1 MVRQLL
7 TTCVFLCAAGL
18 AFAQTDRGTITGTVS
33 DPAGAVVA
41 NAAIEAR
48 HIETGTVYPTVS
60 TATGNYT
67 IAQLPVGAYEVT
79 VTVPGFKKYVR
90 SGFTVQVAATLRIDI
105 TLEVGAATESVT
117 VQAEAALLKTESGE
131 LSHNVST
138 DTVDNL
144 PILGIGSSMAGSSA
158 IRNPQAVA
166 YLLPGAYVAP
176 NAQMRVNGAP
186 GNTASYR
193 LEGQDASNGQVPAT
207 QAQVQPSVDAIQEVT
222 IQTSNF
228 AAEYG
233 LVGGGFFNYTM
244 KSGTN
249 QLHGSVYD
257 YFVNEA
263 FNANTP
269 WVNAKPTA
277 RRNDYGFTVG
287 GPVYLPKIYNG
298 KDKTFFFFNWEQY
311 RETEIINNILDTVP
325 TALYRAGDFS
335 QALTGKILGNDPL
348 QRSSPEGGIYDPN
361 TQRTVGSQVIRD
373 QFPNNQIPAFRF
385 DPVALRIQALIP
397 NPNQGAGVIN
407 NAIFPFPSTRIT
419 SIPAFKIDHSVGS
432 RMKFS
437 YYWSE
442 TKTDSQYSPTL
453 GGADGLPEP
462 ISGEIGTFIK
472 GRVQRGNFDY
482 TVTPTVLFHFGIGY
496 QTDHFTDDAVTTN
509 FNPAQ
514 ALGLNGIPVNRLFPF
529 MTGLCPPGTS
539 NGTVTSTCGGQGGMK
554 VMGPTTN
561 RHPLLYEKPTANTS
575 VTWVHGNHTYKA
587 GGELRIESNSS
598 TLYASTDGQFTFSPN
613 ETGLP
618 YLQSSS
624 LSGGTVGF
632 AYASFLL
639 GLVDAVKIAPIDNMK
654 MGKHAVGVFLQ
665 DTWKITRKLTLDY
678 GIRYDYQT
686 YLKEGQGR
694 FAQFAPNIPNPSAGG
709 LPGAV
714 EFEGYGPGRCNCNF
728 ANNYPYAIGPR
739 LGVAY
744 QITPKTVFRGG
755 WGIVYGGTG
764 DSNGSTAGGLSIP
777 NAVLAPSFGEP
788 AMTLAG
794 GVPFAPLPFPNY
806 DVGQFPQAGYATT
819 QAPNVWYDQNA
830 GRPARQMQWSL
841 GLQRELARDLVVEAN
856 YVANRGVW
864 WNAPGLV
871 DVNALSPQRIAAAG
885 LNLNNP
891 TDVALLSSRL
901 NSSTAAARG
910 FSNPPFAGFPLTA
923 TVAQSLRPFPQ
934 FSSITALWAPDGN
947 TWYDSLQAKATKRFS
962 HGLQFSAVFTWS
974 KQLSTAAPSNVTVPG
989 TGAQAVSDVFNR
1001 SLNKY
1006 LSPYDQPLSFS
1017 IAASYTV
1024 PTLHTNKIA
1033 SWIARDWQINTLL
1046 GYASGLPILAP
1057 IAQNNLNN
1065 VLMRNSLNAAG
1076 TANAFSPNIG
1086 YANRVSGVSP
1096 FSEDLNCHCFDP
1108 NKVLVLNPAA
1118 WSQPGPGQWGT
1129 GAAYYSDY
1137 RFERRPNE
1145 NLGFGR
1151 LFRIKERYEL
1161 NLRAEFNNIFNRA
1174 EMPNPTSTNAL
1185 AARVF
1190 NNGVPTA
1197 GFGFIATANTGI
1209 VTNTQTPT
1217 SRQGTVVARFRF

>member
-1 MVRQLL
+1 MRSLGWIAL
-7 TTCVFLCAAGL
+7 FLCACS

-41 NAAIEAR
+41 NAPITAR
-48 HIETGTVYPTVS
+48 HIETGTDYQAAT

-67 IAQLPVGAYEVT
+67 IAELPAGAYEVS
-79 VTVPGFKKYVR
+79 VTVPGFKKFVR
-90 SGFTVQVAATLRIDI
+90 SGLTVQVAATLRVDI
-105 TLEVGAATESVT
+105 QLEVGAATESVT
-117 VQAEAALLKTESGE
+117 VQADATLLKTESGE
-131 LSHNVST
+131 LSHNVTT

-207 QAQVQPSVDAIQEVT
+207 QAQVQPSVDAIEQVT

-233 LVGGGFFNYTM
+233 QVGGGFFNYTM

-257 YFVNEA
+257 YFVNEV

-287 GPVYLPKIYNG
+287 GPVYIPKIYNG
-298 KDKTFFFFNWEQY
+298 HDRTFFFFNWEQY

-325 TALYRAGDFS
+325 TDLYRAGNFT
-335 QALTGKILGNDPL
+335 QALTGRTLGTDPL
-348 QRSSPEGGIYDPN
+348 GRPIPEGGIYDPN
-361 TQRTVGSQVIRD
+361 TQRAAPSGQIIRD
-373 QFPNNQIPAFRF
+373 QFPNNTIPAARF
-385 DPVALRIQALIP
+385 DPVALKIQALIP
-397 NPNQGAGVIN
+397 AANQGNGVIN
-407 NAIFPFPSTRIT
+407 NAVFPFPSTRIT

-432 RMKFS
+432 KMKFS

-462 ISGEIGTFIK
+462 ISGEIGTFIT
-472 GRVQRGNFDY
+472 GRVQRGNLDY
-482 TVTPTVLFHFGIGY
+482 TATPTVLLHFGIGY
-496 QTDHFTDDAVTTN
+496 QTDHFTDDPVVTN

-529 MTGLCPPGTS
+529 MTGLCPAGTS
-539 NGTVTSTCGGQGGMK
+539 NGTVTATCGGQGGMK

-561 RHPLLYEKPTANTS
+561 RHPLQYEKPTANTS

-598 TLYASTDGQFTFSPN
+598 TLFASTDGQFTFSPN
-613 ETGLP
+613 ETALP

-624 LSGGTVGF
+624 LGGGTVGF

-639 GLVDAVKIAPIDNMK
+639 GAVDALKIAPMDNMRI
-654 MGKHAVGVFLQ
+654 GKHAFGLFLQ
-665 DTWKITRKLTLDY
+665 DTWKVTRKLTLDY
-678 GIRYDYQT
+678 GIRYDFQT
-686 YLKEGQGR
+686 YLKESQGR
-694 FAQFAPNIPNPSAGG
+694 FAQFAPKIQNPSAGG
-709 LPGAV
+709 EPGAV
-714 EFEGYGPGRCNCNF
+714 TFEGYGNTPAGTPRCNCAF

-744 QITPKTVFRGG
+744 QITPKTVLRGG
-755 WGIVYGGTG
+755 WGIVYGATG
-764 DSNGSTAGGLSIP
+764 DANGATQGGLSIP
-777 NAVLAPSFGEP
+777 NAVLAPSFGQP
-788 AMTLAG
+788 VMTLAS
-794 GVPFAPLPFPNY
+794 GVPFPPLPFPNY
-806 DVGQFPQAGYATT
+806 EPGQFPQAGYATT
-819 QAPNVWYDQNA
+819 QAPTTWYDQNA

-841 GLQRELARDLVVEAN
+841 GLQRELARDLAVEAN

-864 WNAPGLV
+864 WNAPGMV
-871 DVNALSPQRIAAAG
+871 DVNALTPQRIAAAG
-885 LNLNNP
+885 LNINNP
-891 TDVALLSSRL
+891 ADVQLLASPL
-901 NSSTAAARG
+901 NSALAISRG
-910 FSNPPFAGFPLTA
+910 FNKPPFTGFPVTA

-962 HGLQFSAVFTWS
+962 HGLQFSSVFTWA
-974 KQLSTAAPSNVTVPG
+974 KQTTTAAPSNVTIPG
-989 TGAQAVSDVFNR
+989 TGGQAVSDVFNR
-1001 SLNKY
+1001 SINKY
-1006 LSPYDQPLSFS
+1006 LSPYDQPFAFT
-1017 IAASYTV
+1017 IAATYTT
-1024 PTLHTNKIA
+1024 PSIRTNKLV
-1033 SWIARDWQINTLL
+1033 SWVARDWQINTLM
-1046 GYASGLPILAP
+1046 GYSSGLPILAP
-1057 IAQNNLNN
+1057 VAQNNLNT
-1065 VLMRNSLNAAG
+1065 VLLRNTAG
-1076 TANAFSPNIG
+1076 PQVG
-1086 YANRVSGVSP
+1086 YANRVPGQP
-1096 FSEDLNCHCFDP
+1096 LFLQDLNCHCFDP
-1108 NKVLVLNPAA
+1108 NKVFVLNPAA

-1137 RFERRPNE
+1137 RFQRRPNE
-1145 NLGFGR
+1145 NLGLGR
-1151 LFRIKERYEL
+1151 LFRIKERGEL
-1161 NLRAEFNNIFNRA
+1161 SLRIEFNNIFNRA
-1174 EMPNPTSTNAL
+1174 QMPNPTSTNAL
-1185 AARVF
+1185 QTQVSK
-1190 NNGVPTA
+1190 NGVPTA

-1209 VTNTQTPT
+1209 VTNTQTVS
-1217 SRQGTVVARFRF
+1217 SRQGDAVLRFRF

>member
-1 MVRQLL
+1 MRR
-7 TTCVFLCAAGL
+7 FLSAVCFFVWAAS
-18 AFAQTDRGTITGTVS
+18 AQTDRGTITGTVS

-67 IAQLPVGAYEVT
+67 IAQLPVGAYEVS
-79 VTVPGFKKYVR
+79 VTVPGFKKYLR
-90 SGFTVQVAATLRIDI
+90 SGLTVQVAQTLRIDV
-105 TLEVGAATESVT
+105 TLEVGSATESVT

-131 LSHNVST
+131 LSHNVTT

-249 QLHGSVYD
+249 QLHGSAYD

-277 RRNDYGFTVG
+277 RRNDYGFTLG

-298 KDKTFFFFNWEQY
+298 HDKTFFFFNWEQY

-325 TALYRAGDFS
+325 TAQYRAGNFS
-335 QALTGKILGNDPL
+335 QALTGKNLTTDPL
-348 QRSSPEGGIYDPN
+348 GRSVPEGAIYDPQTERAAPN
-361 TQRTVGSQVIRD
+361 GNIIRD
-373 QFPNNQIPAFRF
+373 QFTNNTIPANRL

-397 NPNQGAGVIN
+397 NPNQGTGVIN

-462 ISGEIGTFIK
+462 ISGEIGTFIT

-496 QTDHFTDDAVTTN
+496 QTDYFTDDPVTTN
-509 FNPAQ
+509 YNPAQ

-529 MTGLCPPGTS
+529 MTGLCPTGTS
-539 NGTVTSTCGGQGGMK
+539 NGTVTATCGGQGGMK

-587 GGELRIESNSS
+587 GGELRVESNSS

-624 LSGGTVGF
+624 VGGGTVGF

-639 GLVDAVKIAPIDNMK
+639 GLVDQVKIAPIDNMK
-654 MGKHAVGVFLQ
+654 IGKHAVGMFVQ
-665 DTWKITRKLTLDY
+665 DTWKVTRKLTLDY
-678 GIRYDYQT
+678 GLRYDYQS

-694 FAQFAPNIPNPSAGG
+694 FAQFAPNMPNPSAGG
-709 LPGAV
+709 VLGAV
-714 EFEGYGPGRCNCNF
+714 TFEGYGPGRCNCSF
-728 ANNYPYAIGPR
+728 GNNYPYAIGPR
-739 LGVAY
+739 LGIAY
-744 QITPKTVFRGG
+744 QLSSKTVLRGG
-755 WGIVYGGTG
+755 WGVVYGATG
-764 DSNGSTAGGLSIP
+764 DANGATQGGLSIP
-777 NAVLAPSFGEP
+777 NAVSSPSFGQP
-788 AMTLAG
+788 AMTLAA

-806 DVGQFPQAGYATT
+806 DVGQFPQPGYATQ

-830 GRPARQMQWSL
+830 GRPARQMQWSI
-841 GLQRELARDLVVEAN
+841 GLQRELAKDLVVEAN
-856 YVANRGVW
+856 YVGNRGVW

-885 LNLNNP
+885 LSLNNP
-891 TDVALLSSRL
+891 ADVTLLGSRL
-901 NSSTAAARG
+901 NSATAASRG
-910 FSNPPFAGFPLTA
+910 FSTPPYAGFPLTA

-962 HGLQFSAVFTWS
+962 RGLQFSAVFTWS
-974 KQLSTAAPSNVTVPG
+974 KQLSTAAPSNVTIPG
-989 TGAQAVSDVFNR
+989 TGGQAVSDVFNR

-1006 LSPYDQPLSFS
+1006 LSPFDQPFLFTIS
-1017 IAASYTV
+1017 ASYTV
-1024 PTLHTNKIA
+1024 PSLHTNKLL
-1033 SWIARDWQINTLL
+1033 SWAARDWQINTLL
-1046 GYASGLPILAP
+1046 GYGSGLPILAP
-1057 IAQNNLNN
+1057 VAQNNLNTVLLRN
-1065 VLMRNSLNAAG
+1065 VTPVS
-1076 TANAFSPNIG
+1076 SQVG
-1086 YANRVSGVSP
+1086 YANRVPGQP
-1096 FSEDLNCHCFDP
+1096 LFLHDLNCHCFDP
-1108 NKVLVLNPAA
+1108 NQVFVLNPAA

-1137 RFERRPNE
+1137 RFQRRPNE
-1145 NLGFGR
+1145 NLGLGR
-1151 LFRIKERYEL
+1151 AFRFKERYEL
-1161 NLRAEFNNIFNRA
+1161 NIRMEFNNIFNRA
-1174 EMPNPTSTNAL
+1174 EMPNPTSTNA
-1185 AARVF
+1185 AQTQVKT
-1190 NNGVPTA
+1190 NGVPTA
-1197 GFGFIATANTGI
+1197 GFGFVATANTGI
-1209 VTNTQTPT
+1209 VSNTQTPT

>member
-1 MVRQLL
+1 MRHFFLAVCFFV
-7 TTCVFLCAAGL
+7 CVSG
-18 AFAQTDRGTITGTVS
+18 AFAQTDRGTITGTLS

-67 IAQLPVGAYEVT
+67 IAQLPVGAYEVS
-79 VTVPGFKKYVR
+79 VVVPGFKKYLR
-90 SGFTVQVAATLRIDI
+90 SGLTVQVAQTLRIDI

-131 LSHNVST
+131 LSHNVTT

-249 QLHGSVYD
+249 QLHGSAYD

-277 RRNDYGFTVG
+277 RRNDYGFTLG

-298 KDKTFFFFNWEQY
+298 HDKTFFFFNWEQF
-311 RETEIINNILDTVP
+311 RETATINNILDTVP
-325 TALYRAGDFS
+325 TARYRAGDFG
-335 QALTGKILGNDPL
+335 QALTGKLLGTDPL
-348 QRSSPEGGIYDPN
+348 GRSIPEGGIYDP
-361 TQRTVGSQVIRD
+361 TTERPAPDGRIIRD
-373 QFPNNQIPAFRF
+373 QFVNNTIPSNRL

-397 NPNQGAGVIN
+397 NPNQGTGVIN
-407 NAIFPFPSTRIT
+407 NAVFPFPSTRIT

-442 TKTDSQYSPTL
+442 TKTASQYSPTL

-462 ISGEIGTFIK
+462 ISGEIGTFIT

-482 TVTPTVLFHFGIGY
+482 TVTPTVLFHFGVGY
-496 QTDHFTDDAVTTN
+496 QTDYFTDDPITTN
-509 FNPAQ
+509 YNPAQ
-514 ALGLNGIPVNRLFPF
+514 ALGLTGIPVNRLFPF
-529 MTGLCPPGTS
+529 MTGLCPAGTS
-539 NGTVTSTCGGQGGMK
+539 NGTVTATCGGQGGMK

-587 GGELRIESNSS
+587 GAELRIESNSS

-624 LSGGTVGF
+624 LGGGTVGF

-639 GLVDAVKIAPIDNMK
+639 GMVDAVKIAPIDNMRI
-654 MGKHAVGVFLQ
+654 GKHAVGMFVQ
-665 DTWKITRKLTLDY
+665 DTWKVTRRLTLDY
-678 GIRYDYQT
+678 GVRYDYQS
-686 YLKEGQGR
+686 YLKEHQGR
-694 FAQFAPNIPNPSAGG
+694 FAQFAPNVPNPSAGG
-709 LPGAV
+709 MPGAV
-714 EFEGYGPGRCNCNF
+714 EFEGYGTGRCNCSF
-728 ANNYPYAIGPR
+728 GNNYPYAIGPR

-744 QITPKTVFRGG
+744 QITPKTVLRGG
-755 WGIVYGGTG
+755 WGIVYGATG
-764 DSNGSTAGGLSIP
+764 DSNGATQGGLSIP
-777 NAVLAPSFGEP
+777 NAVLSPSFGQP
-788 AMTLAG
+788 AMVLAS

-830 GRPARQMQWSL
+830 GRPARQMQWSV
-841 GLQRELARDLVVEAN
+841 GVQRELGKDLAVEAN

-885 LNLNNP
+885 LSLNNP
-891 TDVALLSSRL
+891 ADVTLLGSRL
-901 NSSTAAARG
+901 NSATAASRG
-910 FSNPPFAGFPLTA
+910 FSNPPYAGFPLTA
-923 TVAQSLRPFPQ
+923 TVAQALRPFPQ
-934 FSSITALWAPDGN
+934 FSSITALWAPNGN

-989 TGAQAVSDVFNR
+989 TGMQAVSDVFNR

-1006 LSPYDQPLSFS
+1006 LSPFDQPFLFT
-1017 IAASYTV
+1017 IAASYTT
-1024 PTLHTNKIA
+1024 PSLHTNKVL
-1033 SWIARDWQINTLL
+1033 SWAARDWQINTLL
-1046 GYASGLPILAP
+1046 GYGSGLPILAP
-1057 IAQNNLNN
+1057 VAQNNLNTVLLRN
-1065 VLMRNSLNAAG
+1065 VTPAS
-1076 TANAFSPNIG
+1076 SQIG
-1086 YANRVSGVSP
+1086 YANRVAGQP
-1096 FSEDLNCHCFDP
+1096 LFTHDLNCHCFDP
-1108 NKVLVLNPAA
+1108 NSDFVLNPAA

-1137 RFERRPNE
+1137 RFQRRPNE
-1145 NLGFGR
+1145 NLGLGR
-1151 LFRIKERYEL
+1151 AFRFKERYEL
-1161 NLRAEFNNIFNRA
+1161 NIRMEFNNIFNRA
-1174 EMPNPTSTNAL
+1174 EMPNPTSTNA
-1185 AARVF
+1185 AQAQVRT
-1190 NNGVPTA
+1190 NGIPTA

-1209 VTNTQTPT
+1209 VSNTQIPT

>member
-1 MVRQLL
+1 MHALR
-7 TTCVFLCAAGL
+7 VFAGL
-18 AFAQTDRGTITGTVS
+18 LFSVAFAYAQGDRGTITGTVN

-41 NAAIEAR
+41 DAPIQAR
-48 HIETGTVYPTVS
+48 EVETGVVYQAVS
-60 TATGNYT
+60 TNTGNYT
-67 IAQLPVGAYEVT
+67 VSQLPAGSYELS
-79 VTVPGFKKYVR
+79 VTVPGFKRFIRQNLVL
-90 SGFTVQVAATLRIDI
+90 QVAQVLRIDV

-117 VQAEAALLKTESGE
+117 VSEAAPLLKTESGE

-222 IQTSNF
+222 VQTSNF

-249 QLHGSVYD
+249 QLHGSAYD

-287 GPVYLPKIYNG
+287 GPVVFPKLYNG
-298 KDKTFFFFNWEQY
+298 HDKTFFFFNWEQF

-325 TALYRAGDFS
+325 TAGYRTGDFS
-335 QALTGKILGNDPL
+335 QALTARILGTDPL
-348 QRSSPEGGIYDPN
+348 GRSIPEGGIYDPT
-361 TQRTVGSQVIRD
+361 TQRPAPNGQIVRD
-373 QFPNNQIPAFRF
+373 QFTNNQIPRNML

-397 NPNQGAGVIN
+397 NPNQGNGVIN

-419 SIPAFKIDHSVGS
+419 SIPAFKIDHSAS
-432 RMKFS
+432 SKMKFS

-442 TKTDSQYSPTL
+442 TKTASQYSPTL

-462 ISGEIGTFIK
+462 ISGEIGTFIT

-482 TVTPTVLFHFGIGY
+482 TITPTVLFHFGIGY
-496 QTDHFTDDAVTTN
+496 QTDYFTDDPVTTN
-509 FNPAQ
+509 YNPAQ

-529 MTGLCPPGTS
+529 MTGLCPAGTS
-539 NGTVTSTCGGQGGMK
+539 NGTVTATCGGQGGMK

-587 GGELRIESNSS
+587 GGELRVESNSS

-618 YLQSSS
+618 YLQSST
-624 LSGGTVGF
+624 LGGGTVGF

-639 GLVDAVKIAPIDNMK
+639 GLVDQVKIAPIDNMRI
-654 MGKHAVGVFLQ
+654 GKHAVGLFLQ
-665 DTWKITRKLTLDY
+665 DTWKVTRKLTLDY

-686 YLKEGQGR
+686 YLKEHQGR

-709 LPGAV
+709 HLGAV
-714 EFEGYGPGRCNCNF
+714 EFEGSGPGHCNCSF

-739 LGVAY
+739 LGIAY
-744 QITPKTVFRGG
+744 QITPKTVIRGG

-764 DSNGSTAGGLSIP
+764 DANGATQGGLSIP
-777 NAVLAPSFGEP
+777 NAVSSPSFGQ
-788 AMTLAG
+788 AVMTLAG

-806 DVGQFPQAGYATT
+806 DPGQFPQPGTL

-830 GRPARQMQWSL
+830 GRPARQMQWSF
-841 GLQRELARDLVVEAN
+841 GLQRELAANLAVEAN
-856 YVANRGVW
+856 YVGNRGVW

-871 DVNALSPQRIAAAG
+871 DVNALTPQAIGAAG
-885 LNLNNP
+885 LNINNP
-891 TDVALLSSRL
+891 ADVQLLASPVNSALAISRGY
-901 NSSTAAARG
+901 NKAPYT
-910 FSNPPFAGFPLTA
+910 GFPTTA

-934 FSSITALWAPDGN
+934 FGSITALWAPDGN

-962 HGLQFSAVFTWS
+962 HGLQFTGLFTWS
-974 KQLSTAAPSNVTVPG
+974 KNLSTAAPSNVTIPG
-989 TGAQAVSDVFNR
+989 TGLQAVSDVFNR

-1006 LSPYDQPLSFS
+1006 ISPFDQPFLLT
-1017 IAASYTV
+1017 IAASYTT
-1024 PTLHTNKIA
+1024 PSLRTNKLV
-1033 SWIARDWQINTLL
+1033 SWVARDWQINTLL
-1046 GYASGLPILAP
+1046 GYGSGLPILAP
-1057 IAQNNLNN
+1057 VAQNNLNT
-1065 VLMRNSLNAAG
+1065 VLLRNITG
-1076 TANAFSPNIG
+1076 TQVG
-1086 YANRVSGVSP
+1086 YASRVPGVNP
-1096 FSEDLNCHCFDP
+1096 FLEDLNCHCFDP
-1108 NKVLVLNPAA
+1108 NKVFVLNPAA
-1118 WSQPGPGQWGT
+1118 WTSPGPGQWGT

-1137 RFERRPNE
+1137 RNERRPNE
-1145 NLGFGR
+1145 NMGLGR

-1161 NLRAEFNNIFNRA
+1161 NLRIEFNNIFNRA
-1174 EMPNPTSTNAL
+1174 EMPLPTSTNAGQTQ
-1185 AARVF
+1185 VTKG
-1190 NNGVPTA
+1190 GVPTA

-1209 VTNTQTPT
+1209 VSNTQTPT